1 MPGINFRRKFFVL
14 DTNIIVDNFVEK
26 KYAHKHL
33 ENIKSKVAGYT
44 FFILPN
50 ICIAEVYKV
59 IARKIL
65 IENAKNLNDIDT
77 MKEYKQVRNEFSTQ
91 ISRTDQWIN
100 IDESKVV
107 NHNIA
112 PSYYNLDF
120 QRYHLLN
127 CQHLYPF
134 IAKFNKNLKT
144 EKNKEISNVDMFIV
158 AQTMELTYLF
168 DVNHVCLLTAD
179 RDLIEF
185 GNYLQKLP
193 EPEKKKFSVPDF
205 VKYPQIIG
213 INDRKG
219 IEYFIS
225 K

>member
-1 MPGINFRRKFFVL
+1 MDIRRKFFVL

-26 KYAHKHL
+26 KYAHKRL
-33 ENIKSKVAGYT
+33 ENIKSGVAGYT

-59 IARKIL
+59 IAKKIL
-65 IENAKNLNDIDT
+65 IENAKNLNDIGV
-77 MKEYKQVRNEFSTQ
+77 MNEYKQVRNEFSKQ

-100 IDESKVV
+100 IDDSKVV
-107 NHNIA
+107 SRNVA

-134 IAKFNKNLKT
+134 IAKFNKKLKF

-168 DVNHVCLLTAD
+168 DVNHVCLLTND
-179 RDLIEF
+179 GDLVEF
-185 GNYLQKLP
+185 GNYLQNLP
-193 EPEKKKFSVPDF
+193 NPEKKKFSVPDF
-205 VKYPQIIG
+205 IKYPQIIW
-213 INDRKG
+213 ISDRKG
-219 IEYFIS
+219 IENFIS